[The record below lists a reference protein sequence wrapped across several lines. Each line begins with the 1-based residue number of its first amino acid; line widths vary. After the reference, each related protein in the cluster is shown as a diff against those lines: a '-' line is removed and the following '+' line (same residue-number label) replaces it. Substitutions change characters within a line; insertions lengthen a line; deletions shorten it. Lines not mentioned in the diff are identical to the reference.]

1 MAYFKHRRTQDP
13 YQQTFR
19 QPVPQA
25 GQEDDVVY
33 TEEDYAADP
42 NDPQWQDEW
51 AAQNEAFLPDDAE
64 YPADVAYEDAY
75 EDFTDTGDFAD
86 TDDFSDLLDGDP
98 LADDLL
104 TDEEREELHQSRW
117 RLIAVLGDF
126 AGVIVGVG
134 VILLMV
140 MLLIS
145 LMNWLAA
152 DIVQTFTLWQAN
164 M

>member
-1 MAYFKHRRTQDP
+1 MAYFKHRRTQEP
-13 YQQTFR
+13 YQPTFR
-19 QPVPQA
+19 QPQS
-25 GQEDDVVY
+25 QDDDVVY
-33 TEEDYAADP
+33 TEEDYAASPDDP
-42 NDPQWQDEW
+42 AWQEEW
-51 AAQNEAFLPDDAE
+51 AAQNEAFLPDDADFIPDDV
-64 YPADVAYEDAY
+64 YDGGADFAGDD
-75 EDFTDTGDFAD
+75 DFTD

-117 RLIAVLGDF
+117 RLIAGLGDL
-126 AGVIVGVG
+126 AGVIIGVG

-145 LMNWLAA
+145 LLNWLAA

>member
-1 MAYFKHRRTQDP
+1 MAYLKHRRTQEP
-13 YQQTFR
+13 YQQAFR
-19 QPVPQA
+19 PPQPDESQ
-25 GQEDDVVY
+25 DDMVY
-33 TEEDYAADP
+33 TEEDYAAAPGDP
-42 NDPQWQDEW
+42 AWQEGW
-51 AAQNEAFLPDDAE
+51 AAQDEAFLPDDADYAAE
-64 YPADVAYEDAY
+64 PGYDADYA
-75 EDFTDTGDFAD
+75 DFGNTEDFAD

-104 TDEEREELHQSRW
+104 TDEEREELRQSHW
-117 RLIAVLGDF
+117 RLMAGLGDF

-145 LMNWLAA
+145 LLNWLAA